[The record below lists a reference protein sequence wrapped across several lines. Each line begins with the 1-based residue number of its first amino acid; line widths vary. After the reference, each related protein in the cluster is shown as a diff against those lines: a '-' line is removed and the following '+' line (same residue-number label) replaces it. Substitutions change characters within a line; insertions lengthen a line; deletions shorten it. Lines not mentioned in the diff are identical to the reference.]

1 MTQRIQFRNTQDFS
15 IRRKVLMATTALAAA
30 GFVTFAPQA
39 VQAGDNVGAH
49 DVWEFENTKPVES
62 SLGYVKYKGDTIID
76 NLTQEDIGE
85 LGRVDLDARITVA
98 KGVESGAMQILGTL
112 KSTGDVYILDTNGV
126 IFGKNSVVDVA
137 GLVATTGTIADADIL
152 DNDGKVNIKDIGTDG
167 VIDLQGTVSVSQ
179 AGLAAFVAPTVKNSG
194 IINARMGKVALAA
207 GEEVT
212 IDLYGDQL
220 VEIAAGEQLADAYIE
235 NSGAINAEGGVVQ
248 ITADAA
254 KSAVDNI
261 INMSGVINASS
272 ASVEGGK
279 IILDGGDAGT
289 VKIAGT
295 IDASGT
301 KGGNVAVKGQNIST
315 TKTSKIAA
323 NSTDTVNGQ
332 AGSAT
337 LIADNNG
344 VYKGAISVLGKDGF
358 VETSAANL
366 GVQGDVTLGEG
377 GTWLLDPTNIY
388 IVSYPNLDNGD
399 VDLSDSPF
407 APEDGV
413 GSPDNN
419 DGLGNEDSEFYVYD
433 MLINNALNAGSNVY
447 LQTGGNVG
455 GNDGDI
461 YINADAKILKTAGGD
476 SVLRLDA
483 HDDIVVNGTIG
494 ATGAGKLSVELIADF
509 DGSGGDSDVIINNV
523 IDTNGGAFTAH
534 ASDSVDVNAVVTTGT
549 AYFDAPTVNLAAD
562 VDASSAGTPITGTAS
577 TVNVLN
583 DTAEIQDGVDA
594 ASTVASTVNVAAG
607 AYNESV
613 NLYKNNMNVRGA
625 NYGVSAID
633 GIRAAES
640 IVDPN
645 SPGFT
650 ITGNDVILD
659 GFEITGAT
667 GADGYGVYIN
677 GGKNAII
684 RNNEIH
690 DNEIAGVFGTDAD
703 GADIYANEI
712 KSSPTGIQLQNT
724 STNAKIHDNE
734 IHTITGGADE
744 GDGIRVYDS
753 RFVTVNNNN
762 IHDVGDEGIFARGNV
777 NGLKI
782 HDNTIDNT
790 GTKVTETGNGIEVLL
805 SHGTAR
811 IYDNTVT
818 NAEFY
823 GIWAKQGYSDS
834 AFYIDG
840 NTVNHAGEIG
850 IGVDANAKSVSGNSV
865 DNTGDHGIFVKNS
878 NGAVIN
884 NNVIG
889 TNGADKSIGG
899 DGIQLLTSD
908 NVVIQGNEITNT
920 FSYAENIGSGIQVL
934 SSAGTQIGG
943 AGAGQ
948 ANVIYNT
955 DWDGV
960 RLENVSNVTV
970 EGNDIDDSQR
980 VGVYARDFHGV
991 NIKNNDID
999 GTNEFAGISVYG
1011 MNFGTD
1017 AVITGNHVDSTDDEG
1032 ILARNIT
1039 SGLVIDSNVVGVD
1052 VGNINNDGIEVRN
1065 SPDAVVSNNTV
1076 KNTLLNGIYIN
1087 NSNSADVTGNTVSNT
1102 GANGILVNPSNDS
1115 YIFSN
1120 IVTHTGNDGI
1130 RVEAGTGH
1138 LIERNMVMNTAAD
1151 GIHVLD
1157 HEGTMFGYANIL
1169 NNVVVHTGDD
1179 GIDAENGESVNIERN
1194 TVGHIQNG
1202 SWDAD
1207 GIRAVDVN
1215 HTVIKWNGVA
1225 DVKDDGIRVKGGNY
1239 AGVFGNH
1246 VIMTGDE
1253 GIEVSG
1259 VSNYDDLP
1267 TMYIGADVDYP
1278 TLGYA
1283 VSIEGNEVVLT
1294 GEHGIYV
1301 HDSESTRIVNNDVL
1315 MAGIDG
1321 EDYESELEIKALVE
1335 EISEEEWEWPEESYF
1350 TMNWGNGD
1358 GIKVENVYREPHA
1371 APVYTL
1377 AGEGDYPVEY
1387 ADWTVLIQGNDV
1399 AWTGG
1404 DGIDVNNAG
1413 ATLIGGN
1420 GEGEGNSVYQAGIDW
1435 TTFEGFGSYEELTS
1449 TGPFADVDARHTVW
1463 WGEAWPYSGPAL
1475 ADLTDSVGE
1484 HLTGSIVEVGH
1495 DTHDGI
1501 RATNIENDGYIGAVG
1516 NVSENPEEPSY
1527 YGYALNIIGNNV
1539 NTTGDDGIEAGWTS
1553 SALIQNNHVMGAG
1566 IGGYYGLGAEVDP
1579 EYRYNY
1585 GVGDYYG
1592 ADGIHAHDITGESD
1606 LLSGSYGEN
1615 YEEYALV
1622 IDGNVIDGAADD
1634 GIEVSV
1640 NGSGY
1645 DDFYLLSW
1653 YNDLNGRTLIT
1664 NNTVDNVG
1672 VFGSGF
1678 NWVYDDVDYAD
1689 SNSTYYEY
1697 YATAGDG
1704 YGSDGI
1710 HVRDVQD
1717 HTYRYDSETGTY
1729 TYGNGLGLEIS
1740 NNDIAHTGDD
1750 GIEVLGAESEVR
1762 AARLSISEVYPYE
1775 GYDFG
1780 SPLRVLIDG
1789 NTIDQVGYGYGYDYG
1804 AADGWGADGIHVRNV
1819 IAGGSY
1825 AYYDSELGWVYG
1837 DLFNDGTSVTITNN
1851 TLTTISDD
1859 GIQVLDSGNSV
1870 IDNNSIT
1877 DVGFGYDGY
1886 EGNGGDGIH
1895 VKTGFFDYEYGYDAK
1910 ISEISEGDEYEY
1922 PYYYGYFLS
1931 TSTDITNNTINNV
1944 GDDGI
1949 DVENVSDVL
1958 VADNDVD
1965 NVGDDGIEVVGLA
1978 GYFEEAPYYE
1988 FGVSLVEPT
1997 FKVEVLNNTVDNSD
2011 DTGIVVENFDE
2022 IDVGGNDV
2030 TSFGYYG
2037 LNVAGDYNGNVRVF
2051 GNNFT
2056 APTLPEGTLSGPVL
2070 ANFQSGIVDL
2080 TGEGNAFRGGRVGIR
2095 FAPTEGNAD
2104 ALKLIDNNPSD
2115 IYEGTLGAQY
2125 FRGQSQYFVE
2135 LLNGALFN
2143 PGQPSIYNAL
2153 QSTYYIPGFG
2163 DFNPSDDGLM
2173 TQEQYD
2179 FLEGK
2184 FYHFVDLDTLGLF
2197 FFGFV
2202 GDELAGINNFEDFL
2216 KDIGAYEAGTN
2227 ALSVTILGLPS
2238 VFEGQFGD
2246 QFNAITPAAGGEG
2259 TTAAGLPGDTN
2270 GDGVV
2275 SAEEAA
2281 AVDPAAGA
2289 ENVTCWGDAV
2299 NAAGAGTAVS
2309 YSFDTSFESALAD
2322 AGSCG
2327 LASAQ

>member
-1 MTQRIQFRNTQDFS
+1 M
-15 IRRKVLMATTALAAA
+15 
-30 GFVTFAPQA
+30 
-39 VQAGDNVGAH
+39 
-49 DVWEFENTKPVES
+49 
-62 SLGYVKYKGDTIID
+62 
-76 NLTQEDIGE
+76 
-85 LGRVDLDARITVA
+85 
-98 KGVESGAMQILGTL
+98 
-112 KSTGDVYILDTNGV
+112 ILDPNGV
-126 IFGKNSVVDVA
+126 FFGRNSTVDVA
-137 GLVATTGTIADADIL
+137 SIVASTGNVTNEAIMNGANTFEITDVAQDPNAIIEMQGAISVQDAGI
-152 DNDGKVNIKDIGTDG
+152 
-167 VIDLQGTVSVSQ
+167 
-179 AGLAAFVAPTVKNSG
+179 AAFVAPTVKNSG

-207 GEEVT
+207 GEKVT
-212 IDLYGDQL
+212 LDLYGDQL
-220 VEIAAGEQLADAYIE
+220 VEIAAGEKLADAYIE
-235 NSGAINAEGGVVQ
+235 NSGVIDAEGGVVQ
-248 ITADAA
+248 ITASAA

-301 KGGNVAVKGQNIST
+301 KGGKVDVKGQNIST

-323 NSTDTVNGQ
+323 SSTDTVNGQ

-337 LIADNNG
+337 LFADNNG
-344 VYKGAISVLGKDGF
+344 VYKGSISVLGQDGF

-366 GVQGDVTLGEG
+366 GVQGNVTLGEG

-388 IVSYPNLDNGD
+388 IVSYPNLDNVD

-433 MLINNALNAGSNVY
+433 QLINNVLNAGSSVY
-447 LQTGGNVG
+447 LQTGGNIG

-461 YINADAKILKTAGGD
+461 IVNADAKILKTAGGD

-483 HDDIVVNGTIG
+483 HDDIIVNGTIG
-494 ATGAGKLSVELIADF
+494 ATGAGKLSVQLIADF

-523 IDTNGGAFTAH
+523 IDTNGGNFTAK
-534 ASDSVDVNAVVTTGT
+534 ASDSIDVLALVKTND
-549 AYFDAPTVNLAAD
+549 AYFNAPTVNLNAD
-562 VDASSAGTPITGTAS
+562 VDAAGAITGTAS
-577 TVNVLN
+577 TVNVLS
-583 DTAEIQDGVDA
+583 DAAEIQDGVDA
-594 ASTVASTVNVAAG
+594 ASTIASTVNVAAG
-607 AYNESV
+607 TYNESV
-613 NLYKNNMNVRGA
+613 RLYKNNMNVRGA

-633 GIRAAES
+633 GVRVAES

-690 DNEIAGVFGTDAD
+690 NNQIAGVFGDNAD
-703 GADIYANEI
+703 GADIYENEVR
-712 KSSPTGIQLQNT
+712 SSPTGIQIQNG
-724 STNAKIHDNE
+724 STNVKVRDNE

-777 NGLKI
+777 NGLRI

-790 GTKVTETGNGIEVLL
+790 GLNVMETGNGIEVLL

-811 IYDNTVT
+811 IYANTVT
-818 NAEFY
+818 NTEFY

-834 AFYIDG
+834 AFYIDD
-840 NTVNHAGEIG
+840 NTVNGTGEIG
-850 IGVDANAKSVSGNSV
+850 IGVDANAKSVSGNTV

-878 NGAVIN
+878 KGAVIN

-889 TNGADKSIGG
+889 TNGADKSVGG
-899 DGIQLLTSD
+899 DGIQVLTSND
-908 NVVIQGNEITNT
+908 VVIQGNEITNT

-943 AGAGQ
+943 AGEGQ

-1032 ILARNIT
+1032 ILARNVT
-1039 SGLVIDSNVVGVD
+1039 SGLVIDSNFVGYD

-1065 SPDAVVSNNTV
+1065 SPNAVVSNNKIGSGDPSINDTV
-1076 KNTLLNGIYIN
+1076 GNGIYIN
-1087 NSNSADVTGNTVSNT
+1087 NSDSADVTGNTVTNT
-1102 GANGILVNPSNDS
+1102 GANGILVNPSDDA
-1115 YIFSN
+1115 YIFGNTVMS
-1120 IVTHTGNDGI
+1120 TGIDGI

-1169 NNVVVHTGDD
+1169 NNVVVHAGDD
-1179 GIDAENGESVNIERN
+1179 GIEAENGESVNIERN
-1194 TVGHIQNG
+1194 TVGHIHND
-1202 SWDAD
+1202 SYDAD
-1207 GIRAVDVN
+1207 GIRSVDVG

-1225 DVKDDGIRVKGGNY
+1225 DVQDDGIRVKGGNY
-1239 AGVFGNH
+1239 AGIFGNH

-1283 VSIEGNEVVLT
+1283 VSIEGNEVALT

-1301 HDSESTRIVNNDVL
+1301 HNSESARIVNNDVL
-1315 MAGIDG
+1315 MAGIKGEEVEVELPIFTILAEEGDG
-1321 EDYESELEIKALVE
+1321 
-1335 EISEEEWEWPEESYF
+1335 EWEWEEGSSF

-1358 GIKVENVYREPHA
+1358 GIKVENVYRDDYAEGSIK
-1371 APVYTL
+1371 L
-1377 AGEGDYPVEY
+1377 AGEGDAPYVY
-1387 ADWTVLIQGNDV
+1387 GDWTVLIQGNDV

-1420 GEGEGNSVYQAGIDW
+1420 SEGEGNSVYQAGIKS
-1435 TTFEGFGSYEELTS
+1435 TTFEGFSSYEDLTM

-1463 WGEAWPYSGPAL
+1463 WGEAWPYSGEAL
-1475 ADLTDSVGE
+1475 ADLTDEVGS
-1484 HLTGSIVEVGH
+1484 HLTGSIVDVAH

-1501 RATNIENDGYIGAVG
+1501 RATNIYNDGYIGAVG
-1516 NVSENPEEPSY
+1516 SVIENPEEPSY
-1527 YGYALNIIGNNV
+1527 YGYALNIIGNDV

-1566 IGGYYGLGAEVDP
+1566 IGGYNGLGAIVEVGD
-1579 EYRYNY
+1579 RVNY
-1585 GVGDYYG
+1585 GTGDYYG
-1592 ADGIHAHDITGESD
+1592 ADGIHAHDISGESD
-1606 LLSGSYGEN
+1606 LLAGSYGES

-1653 YNDLNGRTLIT
+1653 YGNLNGRTLIT

-1678 NWVYDDVDYAD
+1678 NWVYDNVDYLD
-1689 SNSTYYEY
+1689 SDSSYHEY

-1710 HVRDVQD
+1710 HARDIQD

-1750 GIEVLGAESEVR
+1750 GIEVLGGENEVR
-1762 AARLSISEVYPYE
+1762 AARVSISEVYPYE
-1775 GYDFG
+1775 GYGFAN
-1780 SPLRVLIDG
+1780 PLRVLIDG
-1789 NTIDQVGYGYGYDYG
+1789 NTINQVGYGYGYDYG

-1819 IAGGSY
+1819 IAGGETQR
-1825 AYYDSELGWVYG
+1825 YDAELGYWVYG

-1851 TLTTISDD
+1851 YLNTISDD
-1859 GIQVLDSGNSV
+1859 GIQVLNSGNSV
-1870 IDNNSIT
+1870 IDNNDIYN
-1877 DVGFGYDGY
+1877 VGFGADGY
-1886 EGNGGDGIH
+1886 EGNAGDGIH
-1895 VKTGFFDYEYGYDAK
+1895 VKTGFFDYGYDSDVKVA
-1910 ISEISEGDEYEY
+1910 ISEGDEYEYEY

-1931 TSTDITNNTINNV
+1931 TSTDITNNIV
-1944 GDDGI
+1944 DGISDDGI
-1949 DVENVSDVL
+1949 DVENVADVL
-1958 VADNDVD
+1958 VANNDVD
-1965 NVGDDGIEVVGLA
+1965 NVGDDGIEVVGLS
-1978 GYFEEAPYYE
+1978 GFFEEYPYYA
-1988 FGVSLVEPT
+1988 FGVSLVQPT
-1997 FKVEVLNNTVDNSD
+1997 FKVEVLNNTVDNSG

-2037 LNVAGDYNGNVRVF
+2037 LNVAGDDNGNVRVF

-2070 ANFQSGIVDL
+2070 ANFQSGIVNL
-2080 TGEGNAFRGGRVGIR
+2080 TGEGNEFRGGRVGIR

-2246 QFNAITPAAGGEG
+2246 QFNAITPAAGGEA

-2309 YSFDTSFESALAD
+2309 YSFDTSFESAIAD

-2327 LASAQ
+2327 LAAAQ